1 MHNSKIAPAA
11 ESSTKHWCFCN
22 TDDDQSPIK
31 EKDIFSE
38 VDPRLLAAIEE
49 EDSPFHYNGE

>member
-1 MHNSKIAPAA
+1 MQHC
-11 ESSTKHWCFCN
+11 CFCD

-31 EKDIFSE
+31 EQDIFSE

-49 EDSPFHYNGE
+49 ENSPFHYNGE

>member
-1 MHNSKIAPAA
+1 ML
-11 ESSTKHWCFCN
+11 FCN

-31 EKDIFSE
+31 EEDIFSE
-38 VDPRLLAAIEE
+38 VDPRLLLAAIEE

>member
-11 ESSTKHWCFCN
+11 RSSTNIAIFCD

-31 EKDIFSE
+31 EEDIFSG

-49 EDSPFHYNGE
+49 ENSPFHYNGE